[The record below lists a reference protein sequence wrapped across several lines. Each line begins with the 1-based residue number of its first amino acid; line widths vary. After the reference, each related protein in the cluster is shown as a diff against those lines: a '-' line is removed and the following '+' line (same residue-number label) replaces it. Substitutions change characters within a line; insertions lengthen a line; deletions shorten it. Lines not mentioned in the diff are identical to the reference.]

1 MEFLSRNN
9 RSISFWIPDRSLTE
23 ITSVKKITGGRPL
36 KLKDMARGA
45 NQDDA
50 LAQALREMTEALR
63 ETRSGP
69 LVSPELSEETRTM
82 TIIREFHRY
91 DPPKFKGTTNPL
103 EAENWLADLEKRMD
117 FLRVDDMLRVD
128 LAVYL
133 LTEEANHWCASMRNP
148 RKSMLG
154 RETTIGRIPSSD
166 KGQIQ
171 LWDRIHK
178 IRMGITPSRR
188 NVTSVVRLD
197 TSANTV
203 LDLDNNNLNKVK
215 GASIQGPINSSNNN
229 DLRTNRDQHN
239 LTNKEGHLQSPN

>member
-1 MEFLSRNN
+1 
-9 RSISFWIPDRSLTE
+9 
-23 ITSVKKITGGRPL
+23 
-36 KLKDMARGA
+36 MARGA

-128 LAVYL
+128 LAV
-133 LTEEANHWCASMRNP
+133 ASMRNP

-215 GASIQGPINSSNNN
+215 DASIRGPINSSNNN

-239 LTNKEGHLQSPN
+239 PTNKEGHLQ

>member
-1 MEFLSRNN
+1 
-9 RSISFWIPDRSLTE
+9 
-23 ITSVKKITGGRPL
+23 
-36 KLKDMARGA
+36 MARGA

-63 ETRSGP
+63 ETRSRP

-91 DPPKFKGTTNPL
+91 DPPKFKGTINSL

-128 LAVYL
+128 LAMYL
-133 LTEEANHWCASMRNP
+133 LTEEANHWWSLTKRTKEHWSSSSSMRNP

-188 NVTSVVRLD
+188 NITNVVRLD

-203 LDLDNNNLNKVK
+203 LDLNSNNLNKVK
-215 GASIQGPINSSNNN
+215 EASIRGPISSNNNN
-229 DLRTNRDQHN
+229 DLRTNIGQHN
-239 LTNKEGHLQSPN
+239 PTNKEGHLRQSKLMTTWIIQ